1 MRESLQHPLRCNCLS
16 RAERQ
21 ARRERLD
28 VEVDV
33 DVDVDVQPEERV
45 HWLRVREVRV
55 EGRPWYNNRV

>member
-33 DVDVDVQPEERV
+33 DVDVQPEERI

>member
-1 MRESLQHPLRCNCLS
+1 M
-16 RAERQ
+16 
-21 ARRERLD
+21 LD

-33 DVDVDVQPEERV
+33 DVDVDVQPEERI

>member
-33 DVDVDVQPEERV
+33 DVDVQPEERI
-45 HWLRVREVRV
+45 HWLSVREVRV